1 MDIKSLFGLPAHPL
15 LVHVPIV
22 LIPLTALGAITMV
35 WASWRH
41 RIGWIVVGLSF
52 VSLVFVQLAIGS
64 GQQLEEHVRE
74 SATVS
79 QHAELADQ
87 LRPLALLLFL
97 VLLALMLLD
106 WWRSRH
112 PVPADD
118 GMSRLLAARWLAVSL
133 SVAMIVVAGL
143 TTFWLGRTG
152 HTGAKATWEK
162 TQLRIDNGSGEGG
175 EGQEGARSR

>member
-1 MDIKSLFGLPAHPL
+1 MEIQSLFGLPAHPL

-22 LIPLTALGAITMV
+22 LIPLTAIGAVAML
-35 WASWRH
+35 WSSWRH
-41 RIGWIVVGLSF
+41 RLGWIVVALSF

-87 LRPLALLLFL
+87 LRPFAALLFL
-97 VLLALMLLD
+97 VLLAVMLLD
-106 WWRSRH
+106 WWRRRN
-112 PVPADD
+112 PTPGDD
-118 GMSRLLAARWLAVSL
+118 GIGRLLASRGLAIGLGIV
-133 SVAMIVVAGL
+133 MITVAGL

-152 HTGAKATWEK
+152 HTGAQATWEQ
-162 TQLRIDNGSGEGG
+162 TQHRIDRGGGGEGG
-175 EGQEGARSR
+175 EGARPRR